1 MRLIL
6 KEELDNSTIAK
17 FVTIQN
23 NKKKQLDKEGNVQK
37 IPFYNF
43 DKTIVLYN
51 LDVIISVVYRIKS
64 KSI

>member
-1 MRLIL
+1 M
-6 KEELDNSTIAK
+6 
-17 FVTIQN
+17 TIQN